1 MDKNN
6 EDLAG
11 LVTLLTALVYRVN
24 SPSKRQMLLLIFLLM
39 VSMFVT
45 TPFVPVA
52 SAIGDVGPVASYTID
67 KTVLNISGNVSEG
80 TVTKA
85 GDVISYQIKVT
96 NSGGLP
102 IYSPISV
109 NDPLV
114 TLAGPVESLNTNE
127 ILEIGE
133 YWIYYGNYTVTQEDL
148 NSNGGGDGFINN
160 TATVDCNQLD
170 PKTDSA
176 DVLITQSPDY
186 TIDKIVTDV
195 DGKGPESNVT
205 SAGNVISYQINV
217 NNTGNVD
224 ISNVT
229 VTDPLLWNLT
239 GPTGDNSPI
248 GILDVGENWT
258 FTGTY
263 TVLQSD
269 LNSNGDSNG
278 FINNTA
284 TVDSAQLDKKT
295 DSADVLITQSPDYTI
310 DKIVTDV
317 DGKGPEGNV
326 TSAGDIISYQVNV
339 TNNGNIDLNNVS
351 VSDSLI
357 NLTGPIES
365 KHRYFLT
372 QSKQTLQFP
381 QKEGD
386 GILEVGETW
395 TYSGTYNVT
404 QVDLNNNGE
413 GDGFIN
419 NTATVDCDQLDPE
432 NDSAEVPVEQNL
444 DYCLSKAVI
453 EVDNGGDCIV
463 DDAGDIIRY
472 RITVKN
478 EGNVDLTGISVSDS
492 LITLTEPTGDAID
505 PGVLNVGE
513 IWKLYGN
520 YTVTQRDINKNGG
533 GDGDI
538 DNTANVSC
546 NELPNRTCSVSQPIA
561 QDMYLCIY
569 KSTIGVDNT
578 GDCIANKAGDII
590 EYQIAVKNDGKVDLT
605 GVYVSDPMITL
616 SDPKGDNIDPEVLN
630 VGEVWKYTGSY
641 TITQEDITS
650 NGGGDED
657 IDNTATVSC
666 NELSDKTG
674 SIEVPLVIT
683 RTIGTGTSSK
693 SNDTTVVDNETD
705 NLSEGN
711 SSTSGNTNSTS
722 GGSGSS
728 RRGSGTG
735 SARIISKT
743 AENDEVNENPAKGT
757 GTEIKPESNTEN
769 IEETTGST
777 ADVEQETEAE
787 ESKSAPGF
795 EMIYGVAGLLGL
807 FLYKRR

>member
-11 LVTLLTALVYRVN
+11 LVTLLTALVSRVN
-24 SPSKRQMLLLIFLLM
+24 SPSKRQMLLLIFLVM

-102 IYSPISV
+102 INSPISV

-170 PKTDSA
+170 QKNGSA
-176 DVLITQSPDY
+176 DVLIEQNPAYDINKTV
-186 TIDKIVTDV
+186 IDV
-195 DGKGPESNVT
+195 
-205 SAGNVISYQINV
+205 A
-217 NNTGNVD
+217 
-224 ISNVT
+224 
-229 VTDPLLWNLT
+229 
-239 GPTGDNSPI
+239 
-248 GILDVGENWT
+248 
-258 FTGTY
+258 
-263 TVLQSD
+263 
-269 LNSNGDSNG
+269 
-278 FINNTA
+278 
-284 TVDSAQLDKKT
+284 
-295 DSADVLITQSPDYTI
+295 
-310 DKIVTDV
+310 
-317 DGKGPEGNV
+317 GKGPEGNV

-372 QSKQTLQFP
+372 QSKQTLQFS
-381 QKEGD
+381 QEEGD

-395 TYSGTYNVT
+395 TYIGTYNVT

-711 SSTSGNTNSTS
+711 SSTSVNTNSTS

-728 RRGSGTG
+728 RHGSGTG

-757 GTEIKPESNTEN
+757 GAEIKPESNTEN

>member
-1 MDKNN
+1 MDKDN

-11 LVTLLTALVYRVN
+11 LVTLLTALVSRVN
-24 SPSKRQMLLLIFLLM
+24 SPSKRQMLLLIFLVM

-52 SAIGDVGPVASYTID
+52 SAIGSGGPVASYTID
-67 KTVLNISGNVSEG
+67 KTVMNISGNVSEG

-102 IYSPISV
+102 INSPISV

-170 PKTDSA
+170 PKNGSA
-176 DVLITQSPDY
+176 DVFIEQNPAYDINKTV
-186 TIDKIVTDV
+186 IDV
-195 DGKGPESNVT
+195 
-205 SAGNVISYQINV
+205 A
-217 NNTGNVD
+217 
-224 ISNVT
+224 
-229 VTDPLLWNLT
+229 
-239 GPTGDNSPI
+239 
-248 GILDVGENWT
+248 
-258 FTGTY
+258 
-263 TVLQSD
+263 
-269 LNSNGDSNG
+269 
-278 FINNTA
+278 
-284 TVDSAQLDKKT
+284 
-295 DSADVLITQSPDYTI
+295 
-310 DKIVTDV
+310 
-317 DGKGPEGNV
+317 GKGPEGNV

-372 QSKQTLQFP
+372 QSKQTLQFS
-381 QKEGD
+381 QEEGD

-395 TYSGTYNVT
+395 TYIGTYNVT

-492 LITLTEPTGDAID
+492 LITLTEPIGDAID
-505 PGVLNVGE
+505 PGILNVGE

-757 GTEIKPESNTEN
+757 GAEIKPESNTEN